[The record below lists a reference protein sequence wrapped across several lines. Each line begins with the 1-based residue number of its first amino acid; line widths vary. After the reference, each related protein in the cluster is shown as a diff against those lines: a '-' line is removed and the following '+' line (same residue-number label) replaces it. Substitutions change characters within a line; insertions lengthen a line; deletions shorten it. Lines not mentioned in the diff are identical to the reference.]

1 MVKIGFRFI
10 ERALLDFHVGFC
22 LMKVCHC
29 LIQIG
34 LRRSFPGKKFL
45 GPRGIQFCELQRSL
59 RISEIAFRLSDRC
72 LKKRWIDLG
81 HDLACFYLRIK
92 IGEQLRDVPRNL
104 AANLDVNDR
113 IERAR
118 CGYCLCNRA
127 ACDSGDL
134 IIFRA
139 AAPALPHHG
148 SDNEQPN
155 DQSDPRDKSFH
166 LCGS

>member
-1 MVKIGFRFI
+1 MISTLVRLS
-10 ERALLDFHVGFC
+10 RLPV
-22 LMKVCHC
+22 
-29 LIQIG
+29 G

-92 IGEQLRDVPRNL
+92 IGEQLRDVPRDL
-104 AANLDVNDR
+104 AAHLHVDDG

-118 CGYCLCNRA
+118 GGYCLCNRA
-127 ACDSGDL
+127 SRDGGNL
-134 IIFRA
+134 IIASA
-139 AAPALPHHG
+139 AVAALPHHG
-148 SDNEQPN
+148 SDNQQPD